1 MRVTKT
7 YLGVIAAAAALVVS
21 GPALAHARLVHSN
34 PAKNAVVA
42 SPKAIMLTFDD
53 QLVAAFST
61 FTVTMPMGSQAMK
74 VPVKTHLDKG
84 GKTMTGIPAA
94 KLRAG
99 NYLVHWTA
107 AAAEDGHKMTGDLPF
122 KVK

>member
-1 MRVTKT
+1 MRISKT
-7 YLGVIAAAAALVVS
+7 LLGTVAAAAALVIS
-21 GPALAHARLVHSN
+21 GPALAHARLIHSN

-42 SPKAIMLTFDD
+42 SPKAIVLTFDD
-53 QLVAAFST
+53 KLVGAFST
-61 FTVTMPMGSQAMK
+61 FTVTMPMGSQTMK

-84 GKTMTGIPAA
+84 GKTLTGIPAA
-94 KLRAG
+94 KFGAG
-99 NYLVHWTA
+99 SYVVHWSA